1 MGAQR
6 LARIITSLQPV
17 TASTKYLGARGML
30 KQLIII
36 GVLGLGLAGCQSVA
50 QSQTQEAREDFAAC
64 KNLSFEAAP
73 RS

>member
-1 MGAQR
+1 
-6 LARIITSLQPV
+6 
-17 TASTKYLGARGML
+17 ML

-36 GVLGLGLAGCQSVA
+36 GGLALAGCQSVA